1 MVDFRLSA
9 ISPRF
14 YREARDIGDFVDHF
28 GIHKWRFV
36 ADLPESSSET
46 WIAAFQQWLGNLPPA
61 EALFIKNNY
70 LFKGWVRDALAKAPY
85 KVQLDGKSWV
95 ENVRKLPPGSLEF
108 CVGDAQNPAGFADWL
123 GVLHQIRAGSKTQ
136 FKYLATAEN
145 LASLISPLLR
155 VSPSLYI
162 VDPYALLI
170 TKSDFEVFCCL
181 VMLLGGTP
189 CYRIHVITRDFFSA
203 KGAKRERAMEQL
215 MQCGVLNYQQFEGK
229 VKEQFVKIVPKDR
242 ELFVHLVDDSTKGAN
257 LLELHKRYALSK
269 AGGLLL
275 DKGITVTGRQQDVA
289 CVDRITAESELL
301 QYQDHVERFD
311 QKLPVRRGQLRPH
324 GVRGFAVE

>member
-14 YREARDIGDFVDHF
+14 YREARDIGDFVDHY
-28 GIHKWRFV
+28 
-36 ADLPESSSET
+36 LPESSPET